1 MHAFGYILHSAA
13 ALPRVGLVQVI
24 GPDHVTSSA
33 QPPFSTRTRGQHR
46 QIDGDFPPSARSGLL
61 HLLFDLIGRQYL
73 PGWIVIAR
81 EVNRISRRPPVAY
94 DSSSVASLKQAR
106 TDTEL
111 ALEGMDWAKVY
122 DFCERL
128 YGHLPKEVGYED
140 QYGNY
145 EVQVSRGDMQTYI
158 SAELQRLFLEEDLA
172 YEFTDGEVRR
182 RGRKHTVELFAKS
195 QVVLGDPQLL
205 NARRHFDKSLQFF
218 RHPSSPDYENAVKEA
233 VCAVEAA
240 GRQLFPMAKASTLGD
255 LVKWLASTRDVSVP
269 KAICQTFT
277 GIYAFR
283 SGGNGVG
290 HGGANGGKA
299 TLEVTEY
306 ILAVCASQIIY
317 LVDVANTLETDV
329 PF

>member
-1 MHAFGYILHSAA
+1 M
-13 ALPRVGLVQVI
+13 
-24 GPDHVTSSA
+24 TSSA
-33 QPPFSTRTRGQHR
+33 QPPFSARTKGQHR

-61 HLLFDLIGRQYL
+61 HLLSDLIDRQYL
-73 PGWIVIAR
+73 PDWIVVAR
-81 EVNRISRRPPVAY
+81 ELNRIGRKPLVVY
-94 DSSSVASLKQAR
+94 NSSSVPSLKQAR
-106 TDTEL
+106 TDAETV
-111 ALEGMDWAKVY
+111 LEGMGWAKVY

-128 YGHLPKEVGYED
+128 HGHLPKEIGYED

-145 EVQVSRGDMQTYI
+145 EIQVSRGDMQTYI
-158 SAELQRLFLEEDLA
+158 SAELQRLFLEEGLA
-172 YEFTDGEVRR
+172 YEFTGGGVRR
-182 RGRKHTVELFAKS
+182 RGRKHSVELFAKS
-195 QVVLGDPQLL
+195 QVVLGDSRLL
-205 NARRHFDKSLQFF
+205 SARRHFDKALQFF

-240 GRQLFPMAKASTLGD
+240 GKHLFPVAKTTTLGD
-255 LVKWLASTRDVSVP
+255 LVKWLASAQDVSVP

-283 SGGNGVG
+283 SGGDGVG

-306 ILAVCASQIIY
+306 VLAVCASQIIY
-317 LVDVANTLETDV
+317 LVDLANALEPDV